1 MSNDSSF
8 NDFQHAIVLKATIDG
23 GIKISNKDG
32 KTQHHLEILQC
43 EFPDVLLEVYHNNH
57 KYFAEHGIT
66 KFKITLNEVTEP
78 IALIAAMLPGTIIEK
93 LTLDPKRGLI
103 VQVKGKETLFQ
114 IRRYAAKH
122 LAR

>member
-1 MSNDSSF
+1 MSSDTSF

-23 GIKISNKDG
+23 CIKISNKDG

-57 KYFAEHGIT
+57 KYYAEHGVT
-66 KFKITLNEVTEP
+66 KFKITLNEVADP
-78 IALIAAMLPGTIIEK
+78 LALIAFLIPGTLIDK
-93 LTLDPKRGLI
+93 LSLDPKRGLL
-103 VQVKGKETLFQ
+103 VTVAGKEKVFQ
-114 IRRYAAKH
+114 IRRCAAKH